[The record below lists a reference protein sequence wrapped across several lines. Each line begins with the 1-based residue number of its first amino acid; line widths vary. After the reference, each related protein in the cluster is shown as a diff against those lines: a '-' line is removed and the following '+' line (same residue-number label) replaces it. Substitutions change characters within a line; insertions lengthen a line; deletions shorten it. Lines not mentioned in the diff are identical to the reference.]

1 MHVNLMSD
9 TVTRP
14 NKGMLEYMMQAEVG
28 DDVFG
33 EDPTVKK
40 LESKM
45 AEMFDHESALFCPSG
60 TMANQIAIKCHT
72 KPLDEMLCEINS
84 HVYQYE
90 SAGFAFNSG
99 ISVQLIHGNHGIMDA
114 SQVEDHIRPLY
125 DWLPITRLVVL
136 ENTVNRAGG
145 CYYTYEQMSEI
156 SKVCENN
163 TLKFHL
169 DGARI
174 FNAFA
179 ESGDKPTQIGPLFD
193 SISVCLSKG
202 LGAPIG
208 SVLIGSSKF
217 INESRRIRKVM
228 GGGMRQAG
236 YLAAAGLYA
245 LENNIDRLKT
255 DHKHASILAETLQ
268 VLGFV
273 ENIRPVHTN
282 IVIFD
287 LNKLYFNA
295 TTFIEKLKSEGI
307 RVSGFGPYTIRMVTH
322 LDVNEQMIDF
332 TCGILHKINMNKP

>member
-1 MHVNLMSD
+1 MQVNLMSD

-14 NKGMLEYMMQAEVG
+14 SKAMLEYMMHADVG

-33 EDPTVKK
+33 EDPTVKE
-40 LESKM
+40 LEDKM
-45 AEMFDHESALFCPSG
+45 ATMFGHESALFCPSG

-72 KPLDEMLCEINS
+72 KPLDEMLCEFNS

-99 ISVQLIHGNHGIMDA
+99 ISVQLIHGNHGIMD
-114 SQVEDHIRPLY
+114 STQVEAHIRPLY

-145 CYYTYEQMSEI
+145 SYYTYEQMREI
-156 SKVCENN
+156 SEVCGNN
-163 TLKFHL
+163 NLRFHL

-179 ESGDKPTQIGPLFD
+179 ESGDKPLNTGKLFD

-202 LGAPIG
+202 LGAPVG
-208 SVLIGSSKF
+208 SVLIGSTKF
-217 INESRRIRKVM
+217 INESRRVRKVL

-236 YLAAAGLYA
+236 YLAAAGIFA
-245 LENNIDRLKT
+245 LDHNIDRLKT
-255 DHKHASILAETLQ
+255 DHIHASILADTLHE
-268 VLGFV
+268 LDFV

-287 LNKLYFNA
+287 IVQKHFDA
-295 TTFIEKLKSEGI
+295 TTFIQLLRSKGI

-322 LDVNEQMIDF
+322 LDVDDQMIAF
-332 TCGILHKINMNKP
+332 TCDILRKINKEKK

>member
-1 MHVNLMSD
+1 MQVNLMSD

-14 NKGMLEYMMQAEVG
+14 NKGMLEYMMHADVG
-28 DDVFG
+28 DDVFS

-40 LESKM
+40 LETKM
-45 AEMFDHESALFCPSG
+45 ATMFGHESALFCPSG

-99 ISVQLIHGNHGIMDA
+99 ISVQLIHGNHGIMNA
-114 SQVEDHIRPLY
+114 YQVEEHIRPVN

-145 CYYTYEQMSEI
+145 SYYTFNQMNEI
-156 SKVCENN
+156 SLICKKNS
-163 TLKFHL
+163 LKFHL

-179 ESGDKPTQIGPLFD
+179 ESGDDPLKTGQLFD

-202 LGAPIG
+202 LGAPVG
-208 SVLIGSSKF
+208 SVLIGSSEF
-217 INESRRIRKVM
+217 IKESRRIRKVM

-245 LENNIDRLKT
+245 LEHNIERLKK
-255 DHKHASILAETLQ
+255 DHHHASILADTLQ
-268 VLGFV
+268 ELEFV

-287 LNKLYFNA
+287 LKKSDFDA
-295 TTFIEKLKSEGI
+295 ATFIEMIKSEGI

-322 LDVNEQMIDF
+322 LDVDEQMIDF
-332 TCGILHKINMNKP
+332 TCGILHKINKHKT